1 MAPAVCRSR
10 GQQCTGKGKH
20 LSLSRG
26 ISVVHGDRAFPGH
39 STEGMGKPGERD
51 PTHAVLLLGT
61 VKWGYMIGCIYQK
74 PWNQICDVCECLQH
88 WEVQI
93 SLKCHRTCV
102 PSCSTLCCSLR
113 RKVKSTCTKWG
124 SVGKEE
130 SATVLDCSFFS
141 PPLWGIHPAPM
152 TSDLT
157 FSDAFLSPLPFT
169 SAPAW
174 ERCSSFTHSKTALTF
189 QCSWH
194 RHFLCHV
201 VLRAVNIFGHN
212 LSYTCLEYGE
222 VVMHFPL
229 QFLDH
234 SDFPCT
240 LLEFSSISHHHILS
254 SAILFPSF
262 NSSPSEF
269 PVDNSNI
276 RFHSV
281 WDKSLKS

>member
-39 STEGMGKPGERD
+39 TTEGMGKPGERD

-130 SATVLDCSFFS
+130 SATVLDCSFFF
-141 PPLWGIHPAPM
+141 P
-152 TSDLT
+152 TSLGHSSCSHD
-157 FSDAFLSPLPFT
+157 FRSDFFWCLFESASLHLST
-169 SAPAW
+169 SLR
-174 ERCSSFTHSKTALTF
+174 EMFQFYSLQDSS
-189 QCSWH
+189 
-194 RHFLCHV
+194 
-201 VLRAVNIFGHN
+201 
-212 LSYTCLEYGE
+212 
-222 VVMHFPL
+222 HFPVL
-229 QFLDH
+229 LTSPFSL
-234 SDFPCT
+234 PCSF
-240 LLEFSSISHHHILS
+240 ESSEYFW
-254 SAILFPSF
+254 A
-262 NSSPSEF
+262 
-269 PVDNSNI
+269 
-276 RFHSV
+276 
-281 WDKSLKS
+281 